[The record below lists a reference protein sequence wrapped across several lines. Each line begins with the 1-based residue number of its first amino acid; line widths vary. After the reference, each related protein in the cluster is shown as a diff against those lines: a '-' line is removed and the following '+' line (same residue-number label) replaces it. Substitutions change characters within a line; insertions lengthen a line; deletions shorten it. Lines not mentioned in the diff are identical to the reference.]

1 MGPDEGAPLTE
12 RVVRGSPAWG
22 ESRERDAALA
32 RERPSVLD
40 RLLNLFADVRAGE
53 GVTALLLLLN
63 MFLLLAAYYL
73 LKTIREPLIL
83 TVPGGPEAKSYSA
96 AAIAGVLM
104 VLVPVYSAVASRV
117 SRLRLI
123 NGVTLFFILCLI
135 AFFILNASGV
145 PIGIPFFIWVGI
157 FNLVIIA
164 QLWAFANDVYTI
176 EEGKR
181 LFAIVGIGASLG
193 AIAGSFVTG
202 ELVKVYGPYPFMLGA
217 AALLGLSM
225 ILTNIVNARER
236 GLRGA
241 AAPGDLAD
249 AQGKPAAASS
259 SEEPSRVQGRGGFTL
274 VFQDRYL
281 FLIGILMLVLNLVN
295 TTGEYILGKTVVG
308 IYSAAQGAAG
318 GMDEKKLIGQFYGN
332 FFTWVNIIS
341 ALLQAFVVSRVLKWF
356 GVRVALLFLPA
367 VALAGYLSMAFIP
380 ILGII
385 RSVKMAEN
393 SLDYSVQNT
402 TRNALY
408 LPTSREAKYKAKQA
422 NDTFFVRMGDV
433 LSAGLVFAGT
443 TWLGFRQGQFA
454 LVNVALVLVWIALAV
469 AVGIRFRSLA
479 KTA

>member
-1 MGPDEGAPLTE
+1 
-12 RVVRGSPAWG
+12 
-22 ESRERDAALA
+22 
-32 RERPSVLD
+32 
-40 RLLNLFADVRAGE
+40 
-53 GVTALLLLLN
+53 

-104 VLVPVYSAVASRV
+104 VLVPVYSAIASRV
-117 SRLRLI
+117 SRVRLI
-123 NGVTLFFILCLI
+123 NGVTLFFILCLV
-135 AFFILNASGV
+135 AFFVLNASGV

-164 QLWAFANDVYTI
+164 QLWAFANDVYTV

-202 ELVKVYGPYPFMLGA
+202 ELVKIYGPYPFMLGA

-225 ILTNIVNARER
+225 ILTNIVNIRER
-236 GLRGA
+236 GVQGA
-241 AAPGDLAD
+241 AAPGDVAD
-249 AQGKPAAASS
+249 AEGKPAAAPT
-259 SEEPSRVQGRGGFTL
+259 SEEPTSVRGRGGFTL
-274 VFQDRYL
+274 VLQDRYL
-281 FLIGILMLVLNLVN
+281 LLIGILMLVLNLVN
-295 TTGEYILGKTVVG
+295 TTGEYTLGKTVVG
-308 IYSAAQGAAG
+308 IYSATQGAAAG

-341 ALLQAFVVSRVLKWF
+341 GLLQAFVVSRVLKWF
-356 GVRVALLFLPA
+356 GVRVALLFLPI
-367 VALAGYLSMAFIP
+367 VALTGYLSMAFIP

-385 RSVKMAEN
+385 RTVKMAEN

-422 NDTFFVRMGDV
+422 NDTFFVRLGDV
-433 LSAGLVFAGT
+433 LSAALVFIGT

-454 LVNVALVLVWIALAV
+454 LTNVALVLVWIVLAV
-469 AVGIRFRSLA
+469 LVGIRFRTLA